1 MTLTTI
7 SGLPAHVLLVH
18 ALVVLAPL
26 TALLEILCALW
37 PAARRHLVWLV
48 LALAAG
54 TTALTPITAEA
65 GEWLYDQERHHRDI
79 LNTHA
84 GRGSVMIYFSISL
97 LVVAI
102 VLAVVHRREVRSG
115 KPGPALSAAVA
126 IIAIVAGVASVVQV
140 VRIGDSGARSVWANE
155 LTKSDKP

>member
-37 PAARRHLVWLV
+37 PAARRRLVWLV
-48 LALAAG
+48 LALAAT
-54 TTALTPITAEA
+54 TTALTPITANA
-65 GEWLYDQERHHRDI
+65 GGWLYEQERHHRDI

-84 GRGSVMIYFSISL
+84 DRGSVMIYFAVAL
-97 LVVAI
+97 LVVAV
-102 VLAVVHRREVRSG
+102 VLALVHRREVRAAA
-115 KPGPALSAAVA
+115 PGLVVSVLVAV
-126 IIAIVAGVASVVQV
+126 IAIVVCVAAVVQV

>member
-18 ALVVLAPL
+18 AMVLLVPL

-48 LALAAG
+48 LAFAVSTA
-54 TTALTPITAEA
+54 ALTPLTANA
-65 GEWLYDQERHHRDI
+65 GGWLYEQERHHRDI

-84 GRGSVMIYFSISL
+84 DRGSWMIYFSIAL
-97 LVVAI
+97 LIVAI
-102 VLAVVHRREVRSG
+102 VLALVHRREVRAA
-115 KPGPALSAAVA
+115 KPRSAVSVLVAAVA
-126 IIAIVAGVASVVQV
+126 IVVGVASVVQV
-140 VRIGDSGARSVWANE
+140 VRVGDSGAQSVWGNE

>member
-18 ALVVLAPL
+18 ALVVFAPL
-26 TALLEILCALW
+26 TALLETLCALW

-48 LALAAG
+48 LVLAVVTA
-54 TTALTPITAEA
+54 ALTPITANA
-65 GEWLYDQERHHRDI
+65 GGWLYDQERHHRDI

-84 GRGSVMIYFSISL
+84 ERGGWMIYFSVAL
-97 LVVAI
+97 LVAAV
-102 VLAVVHRREVRSG
+102 VLALVHRREGRAAA
-115 KPGPALSAAVA
+115 PGLVVNAVVA
-126 IIAIVAGVASVVQV
+126 VVTIVIGVATVVQV

>member
-1 MTLTTI
+1 MTTI

-26 TALLEILCALW
+26 TALLEVLCALW
-37 PAARRHLVWLV
+37 SAARRHLVWLV
-48 LALAAG
+48 LALAAV
-54 TTALTPITAEA
+54 TTALTPITTEA
-65 GEWLYDQERHHRDI
+65 GEWLYDQEHRHRDI
-79 LNTHA
+79 LNIHA

-97 LVVAI
+97 LVVAV
-102 VLAVVHRREVRSG
+102 VLAVVHRREVRTG
-115 KPGPALSAAVA
+115 KPGLALSVAVA
-126 IIAIVAGVASVVQV
+126 VFAIVAGVASVIQV

>member
-37 PAARRHLVWLV
+37 PTARRHLVWLV
-48 LALAAG
+48 LALAAV
-54 TTALTPITAEA
+54 TAVLTPVTANA
-65 GEWLYDQERHHRDI
+65 GGWLYDQERHHHDI
-79 LNTHA
+79 LNVHA
-84 GRGSVMIYFSISL
+84 DRGGEMIYFSLAL
-97 LVVAI
+97 LVVA
-102 VLAVVHRREVRSG
+102 VLLAVLHRREERAST
-115 KPGPALSAAVA
+115 PGRAIGITVAL
-126 IIAIVAGVASVVQV
+126 IAIVVGSASVVQV